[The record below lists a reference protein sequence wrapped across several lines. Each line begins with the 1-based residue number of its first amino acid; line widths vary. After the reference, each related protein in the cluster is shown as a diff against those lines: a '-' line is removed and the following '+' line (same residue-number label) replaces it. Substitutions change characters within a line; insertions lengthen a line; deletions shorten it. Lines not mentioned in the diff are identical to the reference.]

1 MFILEEDVR
10 LKREKELEKAA
21 KLSQKAQ
28 DLLDRLNA
36 VLAECE
42 KAFPVSGYGLT
53 KPQKLKQ
60 VSPNGVLERLKRHA
74 DALRQIKSDHAWHD
88 RRDREAAVEA
98 ARIAKD
104 KECEEEK
111 SIYRNKAIAFCLKN
125 GESFEGGLLTAE
137 NAVANA
143 KNIAFHLA
151 VQERISAVGE
161 CYISFSGK
169 NCDGPCAG
177 WNPLNRRCQ
186 CGNRRVSWVA
196 LSDDFEDVAVVA
208 EAY

>member
-53 KPQKLKQ
+53 KPQRLKQ

-74 DALRQIKSDHAWHD
+74 DGLRKLESDYAWYD
-88 RRDREAAVEA
+88 RRDKEAAVEA

-104 KECEEEK
+104 KERDEEK

-161 CYISFSGK
+161 GYISFSGK

-177 WNPLNRRCQ
+177 WNPSDSRCQ

-196 LSDDFEDVAVVA
+196 LSDDFEDVDVVA